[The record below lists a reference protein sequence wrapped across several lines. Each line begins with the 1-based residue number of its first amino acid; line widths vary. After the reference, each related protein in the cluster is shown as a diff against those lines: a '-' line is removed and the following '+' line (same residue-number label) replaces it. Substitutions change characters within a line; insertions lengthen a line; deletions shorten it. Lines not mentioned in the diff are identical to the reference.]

1 MMPDVLLATHA
12 KMFCLFL
19 ANAVSERFFWYS
31 LLKGKVLLF
40 KDLIKRRV
48 LVNQT
53 FEPATFFG
61 TRKHFLLLKFFGSR
75 CELHNDPRLVNM
87 F

>member
-1 MMPDVLLATHA
+1 MMPDVLLATPA

-19 ANAVSERFFWYS
+19 ANAVSERFFWFS

-40 KDLIKRRV
+40 KDIKRCV

-61 TRKHFLLLKFFGSR
+61 DLKTFFAS
-75 CELHNDPRLVNM
+75 
-87 F
+87 